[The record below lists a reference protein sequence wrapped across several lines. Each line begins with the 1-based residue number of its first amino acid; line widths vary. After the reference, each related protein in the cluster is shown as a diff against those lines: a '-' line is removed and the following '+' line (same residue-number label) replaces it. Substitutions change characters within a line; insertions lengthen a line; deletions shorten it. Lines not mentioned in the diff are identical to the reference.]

1 MQMIYQSAISVLQ
14 VFSWLFH
21 FDFLYVRTEDTPN
34 KTILAPVEPL
44 LPRVSSCSGGSTS
57 EETET
62 SFDDYFTRDLEGTS
76 ACPQNPFPDREV
88 HPVAIALETK
98 ALKVLGL

>member
-1 MQMIYQSAISVLQ
+1 MN
-14 VFSWLFH
+14 
-21 FDFLYVRTEDTPN
+21 VRIDDTQN

-44 LPRVSSCSGGSTS
+44 LPRVSSCRGGSTS

-62 SFDDYFTRDLEGTS
+62 KFDDYFNRDLDGAS
-76 ACPQNPFPDREV
+76 ACPQNPSPDREV

-98 ALKVLGL
+98 AIKVLGL